1 MKPRVLITDDQ
12 ADIRKLV
19 RMTLD
24 MADVEVHEADTAASA
39 LELIHRIR
47 PRVVL
52 MDIMMPGKIDG
63 LEACRRIKSDAG
75 LTETIVIML
84 TARGQ
89 QVDLDAGRT
98 AGADAYLVK
107 PFSPLE
113 LLDMVGKYA
122 NEVGLRPAIQS
133 EYE

>member
-1 MKPRVLITDDQ
+1 MRHGVLITDDQ

-24 MADVEVHEADTAASA
+24 MADVEVYEADNAASA
-39 LELIHRIR
+39 LDLIYRIC
-47 PRVVL
+47 PKVVL
-52 MDIMMPGKIDG
+52 MDIMMPGEMDG
-63 LEACRRIKSDAG
+63 LDACRQIKADAD
-75 LTETIVIML
+75 LARTVVIML

-89 QVDLDAGRT
+89 QADLDAGKS

-113 LLDMVGKYA
+113 LLDMVSRYA
-122 NEVGLRPAIQS
+122 NDAGISTQDTK
-133 EYE
+133 